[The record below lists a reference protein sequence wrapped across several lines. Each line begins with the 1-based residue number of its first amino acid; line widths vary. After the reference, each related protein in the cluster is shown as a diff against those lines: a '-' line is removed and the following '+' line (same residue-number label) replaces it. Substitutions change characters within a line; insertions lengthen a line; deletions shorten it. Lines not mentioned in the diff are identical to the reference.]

1 MYGLNNGIPVS
12 LKSIPSFGIAPQN
25 QLTAAIQTL
34 FWDGSQGWW
43 FDNDDPSTMFQN
55 SAGTTPVTA
64 VEQFVGLQLDKSK
77 GLVLG
82 PELVTNG
89 DGSSTTGWSTFGT
102 VTSFTSV
109 SGAFQIQTPNSTGSE
124 GVRQILSGLVAGKT
138 YFVSV
143 SLRIV
148 NTPVSL
154 QTASLRWAN
163 GNVTGGFTTLLPTT
177 SASTV
182 TLSGVFSPSGTTVTI
197 ALINGGLSAIGGG
210 PFITEFD
217 NISVRELPGNHR
229 FQTTSGSRPRWS
241 KRVNLLEKTEQFNNA
256 YWAKTRTSVTANATT
271 APDGMFTGNAFFDQ
285 AGSGAQPS
293 VQRAVTTTAAL
304 HTFSV
309 YVKYL
314 NKQWVRLTTSLFG
327 FGTTYFDIQNGVIGN
342 INANHTAAISPVDNG
357 WYRISITI
365 NATAASNTFYIEGAG
380 GDGVA
385 SYTPVAGDGYYIWG
399 ADLRPANQATG
410 TIPLYQRVNT
420 SSDYDTNGFPG
431 YLAADGSDDW
441 MQTNSI
447 DFSGTDKVTLCAGLR
462 KLSDSALGVVTELS
476 AAIASNNGTFALEA
490 PAGASPSFNFAS
502 KGTTLANNT
511 AQQFIAPITQTVTGI
526 GDIAAAKNTIRVGG
540 VDSGV
545 NPASQ
550 GTGNYGNFPVYF
562 FRRGGTANA
571 FNGYEY
577 SSIAVGKLLTASQ
590 LASLE
595 QYTTQKTINPTGVTY
610 ANQAG
615 FSWNSAASP
624 PNSTTYTGSR
634 FITPIHE
641 RMRRCLLLDNGTV
654 NYYLD
659 PNDSTKKADGTAAD
673 LTGADG
679 QVMVEIPAFYSRRTV
694 VGTVTTWE
702 ISSTPATGF
711 TLHPA
716 FTKDGVDVPYRYYGA
731 YDACVYDNSTSTYIS
746 GLNWDNNVSPNG
758 VAVDTAADKL
768 ASVSGIYPMVG
779 LTRAEFRT
787 IAANRGSGWRQ
798 VDWTLWS
805 AVQLLY
811 LIEYQSFYSQNILGA
826 GNTNG
831 SYLASSGSQ
840 SDSPHTIAGASNSLG
855 NISTNTTTGAGVDAK
870 PGTSFMC
877 YRGIEN
883 FYGNAWN
890 WADGIIV
897 NPDGTASAN
906 QGDWWFTNNSAD
918 FSDSVRT
925 NMTQIT
931 NGAATA
937 SGFASAIASSDHFFV
952 GTSTSGGS
960 STTFLTDQLFA
971 STSADRVV
979 LVGGNAVDGASAGAF
994 CVDAFSAASIRSR
1007 SRGARLAF

>member
-25 QLTAAIQTL
+25 QLTAAIQSL

-43 FDNDDPSTMFQN
+43 YDDDDTSTLFQD

-89 DGSSTTGWSTFGT
+89 DFSQGTTGWTATTVGVDFSGGVLTFNR
-102 VTSFTSV
+102 TSGNPDPVAT
-109 SGAFQIQTPNSTGSE
+109 NTGSAT
-124 GVRQILSGLVAGKT
+124 SGKT
-138 YFVSV
+138 YVFTFDVVSISAGTNNVGIRVGAGSVFYHGTGLV
-143 SLRIV
+143 S
-148 NTPVSL
+148 
-154 QTASLRWAN
+154 
-163 GNVTGGFTTLLPTT
+163 TGRKQIIFSAATTGQIQIYSGGAATLTT
-177 SASTV
+177 
-182 TLSGVFSPSGTTVTI
+182 I
-197 ALINGGLSAIGGG
+197 I
-210 PFITEFD
+210 D

-229 FQTTSGSRPRWS
+229 YAPASGNRPVWS
-241 KRVNLLEKTEQFNNA
+241 KRVNLLTRTEQTNTSPWNFVNVSGTATQTGNNYTFGA
-256 YWAKTRTSVTANATT
+256 NASDRILQSAAAAVAGVSYRAAVELSGSGSVRFLAFDGVGSALVSTNINLSPIRTRYELTFTSV
-271 APDGMFTGNAFFDQ
+271 
-285 AGSGAQPS
+285 GSGSSGGVGVYNNVSGTSGAS
-293 VQRAVTTTAAL
+293 F
-304 HTFSV
+304 TF
-309 YVKYL
+309 
-314 NKQWVRLTTSLFG
+314 
-327 FGTTYFDIQNGVIGN
+327 
-342 INANHTAAISPVDNG
+342 HTAD
-357 WYRISITI
+357 
-365 NATAASNTFYIEGAG
+365 F
-380 GDGVA
+380 
-385 SYTPVAGDGYYIWG
+385 
-399 ADLRPANQATG
+399 RPANQATG

-431 YLAADGSDDW
+431 YLRADGIDDFL
-441 MQTNSI
+441 QTNSI
-447 DFSGTDKVTLCAGLR
+447 DFTATDKVTLCAGLR
-462 KLSDSALGVVTELS
+462 KLSDAALGVATELS
-476 AAIASNNGTFALEA
+476 AATASNNGAFALEA

-526 GDIAAAKNTIRVGG
+526 GDIAAARNTIRIGG
-540 VDSGV
+540 VEAGV
-545 NPASQ
+545 NTATQ

-562 FRRGGTANA
+562 FRRGGTANP

-577 SSIAVGKLLTASQ
+577 SNIAVGKLLTASQ

-595 QYTTQKTINPTGVTY
+595 QYTYSKTINPDGAIY
-610 ANQAG
+610 ATQAG
-615 FSWNSAASP
+615 FSWNSATNP

-634 FITPIHE
+634 FITPTHE
-641 RMRRCLLLDNGTV
+641 GMRRCLLLDNGTV

-659 PNDSTKKADGTAAD
+659 PNDSTKKLDGTAAT

-679 QVMVEIPAFYSRRTV
+679 QVMVEIPAFYTKRTV
-694 VGTVTTWE
+694 VGTTTTWE
-702 ISSTPATGF
+702 ISSVPATGF

-716 FTKDGVDVPYRYYGA
+716 FTKDGVDVAFRYYGA
-731 YDACVYDNSTSTYIS
+731 YDACVYDDSASAYIS

-768 ASVSGIYPMVG
+768 ASVSGVYPMVG

-787 IAANRGSGWRQ
+787 LAANRGSGWRQ

-811 LIEYQSFYSQNILGA
+811 LIEYQTFFSQNVLGA

-831 SYLASSGSQ
+831 GYLTASGDQ
-840 SDSPHTIAGASNSLG
+840 NQSPHTIAGASNSLG
-855 NISTNTTTGAGVDAK
+855 NTSTNTTTGAGVNAR

-890 WADGIIV
+890 WADGVIV
-897 NPDGTASAN
+897 NPDGTASAG

-918 FSDSVRT
+918 FSDTVRT

-937 SGFASAIASSDHFFV
+937 NGFVSAIASSDNFFV

-971 STSADRVV
+971 STAADRVV
-979 LVGGNAVDGASAGAF
+979 RVGGGASDGAAAGAF
-994 CVDAFSAASIRSR
+994 CVAAAAAASDRNRSV
-1007 SRGARLAF
+1007 GARLAF

>member
-43 FDNDDPSTMFQN
+43 FDNDDPSTMFQD

-89 DGSSTTGWSTFGT
+89 DFSNGTTGWTTNNANASI
-102 VTSFTSV
+102 SV
-109 SGAFQIQTPNSTGSE
+109 SSGALVVTNVAVGSAD
-124 GVRQILSGLVAGKT
+124 VRAG
-138 YFVSV
+138 
-143 SLRIV
+143 
-148 NTPVSL
+148 
-154 QTASLRWAN
+154 TAA
-163 GNVTGGFTTLLPTT
+163 GFTTIVGRTYRAQGT
-177 SASTV
+177 YVSASGYSGQVSFGAGNTTTGATV
-182 TLSGVFSPSGTTVTI
+182 SNQAVSIGNTASFVFTATQTTTYVFAGASI
-197 ALINGGLSAIGGG
+197 SSAAS
-210 PFITEFD
+210 FSVD

-229 FQTTSGSRPRWS
+229 FQSTSGSRPRWS
-241 KRVNLLEKTEQFNNA
+241 KRVNL
-256 YWAKTRTSVTANATT
+256 YVGTT
-271 APDGMFTGNAFFDQ
+271 ALATQNVTTQ
-285 AGSGAQPS
+285 ATNYVLRFSGSGSIVLSGTATGTFS
-293 VQRAVTTTAAL
+293 AGVHTITTTSG
-304 HTFSV
+304 T
-309 YVKYL
+309 
-314 NKQWVRLTTSLFG
+314 LTSTVT
-327 FGTTYFDIQNGVIGN
+327 GTVTD
-342 INANHTAAISPVDNG
+342 
-357 WYRISITI
+357 
-365 NATAASNTFYIEGAG
+365 
-380 GDGVA
+380 
-385 SYTPVAGDGYYIWG
+385 

-410 TIPLYQRVNT
+410 SIPLYQRVNT

-431 YLAADGSDDW
+431 YLASDGSDDW

-462 KLSDSALGVVTELS
+462 KLSDAALGVATELS

-545 NPASQ
+545 NTASQ
-550 GTGNYGNFPVYF
+550 GTGNYGNFPAYF

-577 SSIAVGKLLTASQ
+577 SNIAVGKLLTASQ

-595 QYTTQKTINPTGVTY
+595 QYTYSKTINPDGAVY
-610 ANQAG
+610 ADQAG

-634 FITPIHE
+634 FITPTHQN
-641 RMRRCLLLDNGTV
+641 MRRCLLLDNGTV

-679 QVMVEIPAFYSRRTV
+679 QVMVEIPAFYTKRTV

-779 LTRAEFRT
+779 LTRPEFRT

-798 VDWTLWS
+798 VDFTLWS

-811 LIEYQSFYSQNILGA
+811 LIEYQTFYSQNILGA
-826 GNTNG
+826 GNTATT
-831 SYLASSGSQ
+831 YAASSGTQTDNGGSE
-840 SDSPHTIAGASNSLG
+840 AGKSNSIG
-855 NISTNTTTGAGVDAK
+855 NASTNTTNGASSASRQVAWM
-870 PGTSFMC
+870 S

-906 QGDWWFTNNSAD
+906 QGDWWFTNNAAD

-937 SGFASAIASSDHFFV
+937 SGFVSAIASSDHFFV

-979 LVGGNAVDGASAGAF
+979 RVGGSASRGANAGAF
-994 CVDAFSAASIRSR
+994 YVDASSDASVRSR
-1007 SRGARLAF
+1007 DIGARLAR